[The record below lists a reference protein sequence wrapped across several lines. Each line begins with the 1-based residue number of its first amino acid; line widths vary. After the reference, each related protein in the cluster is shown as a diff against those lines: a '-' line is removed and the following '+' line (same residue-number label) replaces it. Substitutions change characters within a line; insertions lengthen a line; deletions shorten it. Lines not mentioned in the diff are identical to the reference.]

1 MSGILSLK
9 EKGNILIKK
18 SIEKMGI
25 LFTGLEMIF
34 SKLLLFDVIIWI
46 FSLSI
51 GSFDVNN
58 ERSVS
63 NNVVNVSNMIYK
75 NEEIKCYV
83 IFLLSEKWITT
94 VLCLEI

>member
-34 SKLLLFDVIIWI
+34 SKLLLFDVII
-46 FSLSI
+46 
-51 GSFDVNN
+51 
-58 ERSVS
+58 
-63 NNVVNVSNMIYK
+63 
-75 NEEIKCYV
+75 
-83 IFLLSEKWITT
+83 
-94 VLCLEI
+94 